1 MPKIVIN
8 EYDLSKAGTVP
19 YENFSV
25 VVPGF
30 LADDKYVEVKGEDG
44 KMHYALSEEAQAVFD
59 ENGVYECSS
68 QLDFEN
74 NVGKKA
80 ATFTS
85 FTQTNAPEAPK
96 VHTVLKFTPDLYEG
110 VAGFDTENKVLVT
123 KDTGSNK
130 TTISYLEAESFTKA
144 YNAALKGIIPTEAG
158 DNLVGPI
165 PGDDAKPAEGTP
177 KFEVYYAE
185 KATNRN
191 VGYLKTKTCNYI
203 KVSASSEEGAVIY
216 AGDEAE
222 DGTLELEVATAPE
235 YTEYFIIPNDTPAS
249 EGTEC
254 ANYTGINGDYVEDNV
269 VHYGNQMAYEL
280 LGLGYTVLFKAMMP
294 YTEDDLEVLAAKN
307 ENLICKEVTETVT
320 GENGTTTTTT
330 KMEAVVNES
339 GAKTLNDKA
348 TATVCINDGDFWE
361 CLKDKSTYDFR
372 YLVTGLLTNN
382 DQANKCILEVADHSE
397 EILLDDASMQDGRGD
412 CIALIDLDSA
422 TYAGK
427 TQKTAIPAM
436 AAEAA
441 EWASAY
447 AAVFAPYVTYL
458 MSDDPVYNNK
468 TFPAS
473 FHYLACAANSSN
485 NNFNEWYANA
495 GYTRGVAKYTIESTG
510 CKFGEAAIQA
520 LEPRFMVKVDKK
532 LNEEKTAWID
542 VNTVVA
548 VNLIVKI
555 KSSYYLW
562 GNRTGK
568 KLGTRGAADG
578 DLRAQDFLN
587 IRQLCCTI
595 KKQVYTTCRR
605 LTFDPNSNNL
615 WINFRSLLT
624 PMLEEMKADQ
634 GIKDYKFIKN
644 DTDRK
649 ALLSAKIRI
658 VPIEAVEDFEIGL
671 YLEDTLDEVA
681 LTEA

>member
-8 EYDLSKAGTVP
+8 EYDLSKAGIGE

-30 LADDKYVEVKGEDG
+30 LAEDKYIEVDG
-44 KMHYALSEEAQAVFD
+44 HYELTADAKAVFD

-74 NVGKKA
+74 NVGKRA
-80 ATFTS
+80 ATFTT
-85 FTQTNAPEAPK
+85 FTTTAQPTAPI
-96 VHTVLKFTPDLYEG
+96 VHTVIKLNENLILPEDETTKVDAPEG
-110 VAGFDTENKVLVT
+110 GTVT
-123 KDTGSNK
+123 
-130 TTISYLEAESFTKA
+130 IEYLNQDDYTKA
-144 YNAALKGIIPTEAG
+144 YNAAMRGILPTA
-158 DNLVGPI
+158 DTPI
-165 PGDDAKPAEGTP
+165 PEDDAEAEGDPT
-177 KFEVYYAE
+177 FGVYYTE
-185 KATNRN
+185 KAKNRN
-191 VGYLKTKTCNYI
+191 VGELKTKKYNYI
-203 KVSASSEEGAVIY
+203 KVEAPEEGAIVY
-216 AGDEAE
+216 TGDEAE
-222 DGTLELEVATAPE
+222 DGTLELAIQAAPDKE
-235 YTEYFIIPNDTPAS
+235 SYAIIMNDNI
-249 EGTEC
+249 G
-254 ANYTGINGDYVEDNV
+254 ANGEYVEDRIT
-269 VHYGNQMAYEL
+269 HYGNQMAYEL

-294 YTEDDLEVLAAKN
+294 YTTAELNAAAEKITNFITEEVEAEDGT
-307 ENLICKEVTETVT
+307 KETQ
-320 GENGTTTTTT
+320 
-330 KMEAVVNES
+330 AVVNEN
-339 GAKTLNDKA
+339 GAKTLNAEA
-348 TATVCINDGDFWE
+348 TATAQINDGNFWE

-382 DQANKCILEVADHSE
+382 DMANKCIFEIADHSE
-397 EILLDDASMQDGRGD
+397 EILLDDASIQDGRGD
-412 CIALIDLDSA
+412 CIALIDLDCA
-422 TYAGK
+422 TYEGK
-427 TQKTAIPAM
+427 TQTQAIPAM
-436 AAEAA
+436 AKEAA

-495 GYTRGVAKYTIESTG
+495 GYTRGVARYTIESTG
-510 CKFGEAAIQA
+510 CKFGEVAIQA
-520 LEPRFMVKVDKK
+520 LEPRFMLKVGKEP
-532 LNEEKTAWID
+532 NATNTAYVDI
-542 VNTVVA
+542 NTVVA
-548 VNLIVKI
+548 INLIVKI

-562 GNRTGK
+562 GNRTAK

-578 DLRAQDFLN
+578 DLKAQDFLN

-671 YLEDTLDEVA
+671 YLEDTLDDVA